1 MAQRAFHQTPRM
13 KASPSM
19 PNHYE
24 TLGVPTDASPSDV
37 KKFVHLLHFPVP
49 SSNSQS
55 PLRQF
60 YKLSK
65 ANHPDLHPNDSS
77 KSKRFVAIS
86 EAYSILGSAE
96 KRKTYDRDFLPSTQ
110 SYSGG
115 SSDFS
120 GHRGSY
126 SSHSTPAGG
135 RPASGL
141 SKRRTQF
148 KGPPPSFYRSGGYG
162 SQSEKRSQH
171 APSGPDGTYD
181 HPTAPGTGP
190 GGFAQGIDNDV
201 PHFDQHGHQVRHEN
215 LDRSRHRARRSVE
228 RTLDDLDYGGG
239 SSPLFQFVMVSGV
252 LGIILG
258 VGSFVSKGSGRPVS
272 KKKEGDDKK

>member
-1 MAQRAFHQTPRM
+1 M

-37 KKFVHLLHFPVP
+37 KK
-49 SSNSQS
+49 
-55 PLRQF
+55 QF

-115 SSDFS
+115 DGDFS

-162 SQSEKRSQH
+162 AQSEKRSQH
-171 APSGPDGTYD
+171 APSGPAWASGE
-181 HPTAPGTGP
+181 ARESGSLA
-190 GGFAQGIDNDV
+190 AQGEAE
-201 PHFDQHGHQVRHEN
+201 GGEN
-215 LDRSRHRARRSVE
+215 
-228 RTLDDLDYGGG
+228 TG
-239 SSPLFQFVMVSGV
+239 
-252 LGIILG
+252 
-258 VGSFVSKGSGRPVS
+258 
-272 KKKEGDDKK
+272 

>member
-1 MAQRAFHQTPRM
+1 MRM
-13 KASPSM
+13 CFTYPPCQITNNSP
-19 PNHYE
+19 P
-24 TLGVPTDASPSDV
+24 
-37 KKFVHLLHFPVP
+37 
-49 SSNSQS
+49 
-55 PLRQF
+55 RQF

-110 SYSGG
+110 SFSGPG

-120 GHRGSY
+120 RHRGSY

-162 SQSEKRSQH
+162 AQGEKRSQH
-171 APSGPDGTYD
+171 APNGPDGTYD
-181 HPTAPGTGP
+181 HQGWAPGTGP
-190 GGFAQGIDNDV
+190 GGFAQGMDNDV

-215 LDRSRHRARRSVE
+215 LDRSRHRARRRVE

-258 VGSFVSKGSGRPVS
+258 VGSFVSRGSGTPVAR
-272 KKKEGDDKK
+272 KMEEADDKK

>member
-1 MAQRAFHQTPRM
+1 MAQRAFHQTPHM
-13 KASPSM
+13 MASPTM

-24 TLGVPTDASPSDV
+24 TLGVPTDASPKDV
-37 KKFVHLLHFPVP
+37 KK
-49 SSNSQS
+49 
-55 PLRQF
+55 QF

-86 EAYSILGSAE
+86 EAYSILGSVE

-110 SYSGG
+110 SFSSSGG
-115 SSDFS
+115 SDFS

-126 SSHSTPAGG
+126 SSYSSPAGG

-162 SQSEKRSQH
+162 AQGEKRSQH
-171 APSGPDGTYD
+171 APNGPEETYD
-181 HPTAPGTGP
+181 HHNSAAGTGP
-190 GGFAQGIDNDV
+190 GGFTQGMDNDV
-201 PHFDQHGHQVRHEN
+201 PHFDQHGHQVRHEK
-215 LDRSRHRARRSVE
+215 LDRSRHKARRRVE
-228 RTLDDLDYGGG
+228 RTLDDLDYSGG
-239 SSPLFQFVMVSGV
+239 SSPLVQFLLISGV
-252 LGIILG
+252 LGIILS
-258 VGSFVSKGSGRPVS
+258 VGSVVAGGSGRPVA
-272 KKKEGDDKK
+272 KRKEGDDGK

>member
-1 MAQRAFHQTPRM
+1 MM
-13 KASPSM
+13 ASPTM

-24 TLGVPTDASPSDV
+24 TLGVSTDATPTDV
-37 KKFVHLLHFPVP
+37 KKYAHIIHHITVC
-49 SSNSQS
+49 S
-55 PLRQF
+55 PLTTPHRQF

-96 KRKTYDRDFLPSTQ
+96 KRKTYDRDFLPASQ
-110 SYSGG
+110 PFSGAG
-115 SSDFS
+115 DSS

-126 SSHSTPAGG
+126 SSHSSPAGG

-162 SQSEKRSQH
+162 AQSEKRSQH
-171 APSGPDGTYD
+171 ATSGPDATYD
-181 HPTAPGTGP
+181 HHNFAAGTGP
-190 GGFAQGIDNDV
+190 GGFTQGVDNDV
-201 PHFDQHGHQVRHEN
+201 PHFDQYGHQVRHEK
-215 LDRSRHRARRSVE
+215 LDRSRHRARRKVD
-228 RTLDDLDYGGG
+228 RTLDDLDYSGG
-239 SSPLFQFVMVSGV
+239 SSALVQFVMISGV
-252 LGIILG
+252 LGVILG
-258 VGSFVSKGSGRPVS
+258 VGSFVSGGPVRPVA
-272 KKKEGDDKK
+272 KKKDGDDGK